1 MTEHGIFPWQ
11 QSDWQRLQQMRSRL
25 PHAILF
31 HGAQGTGK
39 VEFAERFAAAL
50 LCECPAADGH
60 ACGACD
66 SCGWFSQYA
75 HPDYRR
81 VRPDALDTDT
91 DDDADPEEGT
101 GKKSG
106 KTASKDIRIEQVRA
120 LAAFMNVSTHRSGL
134 RIVLLYP
141 AEALNAAS
149 ANALLKTL
157 EEPPPETVF
166 LLVTDRM
173 DRLLPT
179 ILSRCRKF
187 PLTAPDTAEA
197 RAWLEA
203 QGVPHAERWLAEQG
217 GAPLAARDAAQGE
230 ASGERDELLAFLA
243 KPEPAAALVVA
254 ERLQKAALA
263 QLVAWQQRWLYDL
276 LSLKLG
282 ARVRYFPHQ
291 QQALAQLAAR
301 ISAERLQQAAR
312 DANMRRAVAD
322 HPLAARLFIEQMLL
336 DYTGLFG

>member
-1 MTEHGIFPWQ
+1 
-11 QSDWQRLQQMRSRL
+11 MRERL

-31 HGAQGTGK
+31 HGARGIGK
-39 VEFAERFAAAL
+39 LAFAEQVAASL
-50 LCECPAADGH
+50 LCEQPLDDGN
-60 ACGACD
+60 ACGVCD
-66 SCGWFSQYA
+66 SCGWFAQYA

-81 VRPDALDTDT
+81 LRPDALDTDT
-91 DDDADPEEGT
+91 ADDTEPDDNGA
-101 GKKSG
+101 KKSG
-106 KTASKDIRIEQVRA
+106 KAPSKDIRIEQVRS

-134 RIVLLYP
+134 RVVLLYP

-166 LLVTDRM
+166 LLVTDRI

-187 PLTAPDTAEA
+187 PLTAPDHAVA
-197 RAWLEA
+197 LQWLEA
-203 QGVPHAERWLAEQG
+203 QRVPQPERWLAEQG
-217 GAPLAARDAAQGE
+217 GGPLAALAAAHSAEG
-230 ASGERDELLAFLA
+230 GERDALLDFLA
-243 KPEPAAALVVA
+243 RPEAGAALVVA
-254 ERLQKAALA
+254 ERLQKTPLS

-291 QQALAQLAAR
+291 QQALATLAAR
-301 ISAERLQQAAR
+301 LSADRLQQAAR
-312 DANMRRAVAD
+312 DAGARRAVAD
-322 HPLAARLFIEQMLL
+322 HPLSARLFIEQMLI